1 MPAPATGA
9 GATCPTAPANAGEAA
24 LNRAKVST
32 NLSVRDI
39 EQLPLRFVSA
49 AADATL
55 QSTIA
60 DSDEENGADPNA
72 GDRSGDSASR
82 KCRRGSAK
90 HGEPE

>member
-9 GATCPTAPANAGEAA
+9 GATCPTAPENAGEAA

-32 NLSVRDI
+32 NFSVWDI
-39 EQLPLRFVSA
+39 ERLPLRFVL

-60 DSDEENGADPNA
+60 DSDEENGADPDA